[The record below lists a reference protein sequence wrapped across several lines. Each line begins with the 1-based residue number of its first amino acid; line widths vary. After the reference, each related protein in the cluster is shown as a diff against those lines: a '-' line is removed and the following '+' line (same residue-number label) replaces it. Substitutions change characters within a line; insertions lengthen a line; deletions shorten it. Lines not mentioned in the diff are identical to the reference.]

1 MKKSTRFVY
10 GIDLGDRTSHVC
22 ELDTKTGEVGID
34 EKFRTTKEAL
44 GALFGEIPRSLVVM
58 ECSGAS
64 PWVSRLAA
72 ASRHEVIVADTR
84 KLRAMWDTPKKNDR
98 RDALLLAQLGAE
110 RSVSLVPIR
119 HRSEAAQRHLAVVR
133 ARALLVEARTKL
145 VNGARGVVK
154 SGGERLPA
162 GSPESFHRRA
172 AAAVPEELRAA
183 LDPLVAAVAAISE
196 AVREHDREIERLGRE
211 EYPVTQRLQE
221 VPGVGPLT
229 SLAFVLVIDDPSRFK
244 KSRDVG
250 AYIGVVPRQ
259 DQSGESDRQL
269 PITKCGDALLRR
281 LLVQSAHHVLG
292 PFGKESRLRT
302 WGLALAARGGRNA
315 KKRAVVAVARKLAV
329 LLHAMWKSG
338 EHFEPQRGTVTTT
351 AA

>member
-1 MKKSTRFVY
+1 MRKSTRFVY
-10 GIDLGDRTSHVC
+10 GVDLGDRMSHVC

-34 EKFRTTKEAL
+34 AKFPTTKEAL
-44 GALFGEIPRSLVVM
+44 GTLFGEIPRSLVVM

-72 ASRHEVIVADTR
+72 APGHEVIVADPR
-84 KLRAMWDTPKKNDR
+84 KLRGMWDTTKKNDR

-110 RSVSLVPIR
+110 RSASLVAVR
-119 HRSEAAQRHLAVVR
+119 HRSETAQRHLAVVK

-145 VNGARGVVK
+145 VNGARGIVK
-154 SGGERLPA
+154 SGGGRLPA
-162 GSPESFHRRA
+162 CSPESFHRRA

-183 LDPLVAAVAAISE
+183 LDPVVAAVAAITE
-196 AVREHDREIERLGRE
+196 AVREHDREIERLGKE
-211 EYPVTQRLQE
+211 AYPVTQLLRE
-221 VPGVGPLT
+221 APGVGPLT
-229 SLAFVLVIDDPSRFK
+229 SLAFVLVIDDPARFK
-244 KSRDVG
+244 KNRDVG
-250 AYIGVVPRQ
+250 SYIGVVPKQ
-259 DQSGESDRQL
+259 DQSGETDKQL

-329 LLHAMWKSG
+329 LLLAMWKSG
-338 EHFEPQRGTVTTT
+338 EHYDPGRGDVKTR

>member
-10 GIDLGDRTSHVC
+10 GVDLGDRMSHVC

-34 EKFRTTKEAL
+34 AKFATTKEAL
-44 GALFGEIPRSLVVM
+44 GALFTEIPRSLVVM
-58 ECSGAS
+58 ECSGSS

-72 ASRHEVIVADTR
+72 APGHEVIVADTR

-110 RSVSLVPIR
+110 RSVSLVPVR
-119 HRSEAAQRHLAVVR
+119 HRSETAQRHLAVVR

-145 VNGARGVVK
+145 VNGARGIVK
-154 SGGERLPA
+154 STGERLPA
-162 GSPESFHRRA
+162 CSPESFHRRA
-172 AAAVPEELRAA
+172 AEAVPEALRPV
-183 LDPLVAAVAAISE
+183 LGPVVAAVAALTKSI
-196 AVREHDREIERLGRE
+196 REHDLEIERLGRE
-211 EYPVTQRLQE
+211 VYRVTQRLQD

-250 AYIGVVPRQ
+250 SYIGVVPQQ
-259 DQSGESDRQL
+259 DQSGDTDKQL
-269 PITKCGDALLRR
+269 PITKCGDGLLRR

-302 WGLALAARGGRNA
+302 WGLALAARGGKNA

-329 LLHAMWKSG
+329 LLLAMWKSG
-338 EHFEPQRGTVTTT
+338 EHYDPGRGGVKT
-351 AA
+351 AAA